1 MQKLNISDYARCT
14 KEVEMLTTFT
24 GTIIKGFMIASGK
37 APDCKY
43 EGGTIL
49 MQKPFFES
57 AGIDMSDK
65 FPGTINLDISPHHI
79 GDIDFDIH
87 VQDIPWNN
95 TYRESF
101 SFKECSVQFY
111 KKQYDGYIY
120 KPHKDA
126 EEIEKFHKKS
136 TIELLLP
143 NIAGIEYGLSLEVA
157 L

>member
-1 MQKLNISDYARCT
+1 
-14 KEVEMLTTFT
+14 
-24 GTIIKGFMIASGK
+24 
-37 APDCKY
+37 
-43 EGGTIL
+43 

-65 FPGTINLDISPHHI
+65 FPGTINLDISPYHI
-79 GDIDFDIH
+79 DEIDFDIH
-87 VQDIPWNN
+87 VRDIPWNN

-101 SFKECSVQFY
+101 SFKQCSVQFHQ
-111 KKQYDGYIY
+111 KQYHGYIY

-143 NIAGIEYGLSLEVA
+143 YIDGIKNGQTQEVA